1 MIGTPEAAKQLRRY
15 LEENILYDCYMAQP
29 AWIAHMFCYEYLAEQ
44 MATLLG
50 LIEIFYDSEKAKE
63 FRDTAKMLTSRAED
77 IQANSNADDKYQ
89 QIEVID
95 QQYWDLFDD
104 VVKTVGGLLPDE
116 AEEVA

>member
-77 IQANSNADDKYQ
+77 IQANSNAMINISKLKSSINSTGICLMMSSRPSEDYCLMKQ
-89 QIEVID
+89 RR
-95 QQYWDLFDD
+95 
-104 VVKTVGGLLPDE
+104 
-116 AEEVA
+116 